1 MRMRLAKPSD
11 PVLTVLGLR
20 SAVAGMRGRIS
31 SHSLTAGVTF
41 YSETGLETKVNSME
55 VNSTEVTSWAVME
68 AAARAAVLN
77 AGGSG
82 TLESIGLQQCT
93 ESQVGV
99 FLSLYRSWNWYV

>member
-1 MRMRLAKPSD
+1 
-11 PVLTVLGLR
+11 
-20 SAVAGMRGRIS
+20 
-31 SHSLTAGVTF
+31 
-41 YSETGLETKVNSME
+41 
-55 VNSTEVTSWAVME
+55 VTSWAVME